1 MTRKTKNARQRRP
14 MLMTKHPVERKIAR
28 HRAARL
34 FSHRW
39 RTNLAQG
46 WTAVRTQLSRGTS
59 LATTAGALRHVEDD
73 VEMIMLENYNKT
85 N

>member
-1 MTRKTKNARQRRP
+1 
-14 MLMTKHPVERKIAR
+14 MLMAKHPVERKIAR

-34 FSHRW
+34 FSLRW

-59 LATTAGALRHVEDD
+59 LAATAGALRHVEDD